1 MATLWDKREI
11 LDYNCAQQGEKIA
24 HRKETCMRLKLFLLL
39 AVVLAIASSAFA
51 QITVDFG
58 NKVTFVGFYSSEPD
72 PLTWSDGFLSG
83 TVNSGY
89 TLGAFTTV
97 NDGGVSQLTFT
108 GTPDFYVLDD
118 ITYQVGKVT
127 YTLTFDQTAL
137 QGCNCSI
144 GSYYAGLPGHPVFS
158 NNSDVL
164 TAPNYN
170 VSGYPFESS
179 PDVIYEG
186 GVETSPTPEPG
197 TLVMLGSGIL
207 AAAGVVRRKLSL

>member
-1 MATLWDKREI
+1 
-11 LDYNCAQQGEKIA
+11 
-24 HRKETCMRLKLFLLL
+24 MRSRLFVLL
-39 AVVLAIASSAFA
+39 ALVLVFASTAFA

-58 NKVTFVGFYSSEPD
+58 NRVTFVGFYSSEPD

-83 TVNSGY
+83 TVTSGY

-118 ITYQVGKVT
+118 ITYMVGQVT
-127 YTLTFDQTAL
+127 YTLTFDQTTL
-137 QGCNCSI
+137 QNCNCSI
-144 GSYYAGLPGHPVFS
+144 GSFYAGLPGHPVFS
-158 NNSDVL
+158 DNADIL

-170 VSGYPFESS
+170 VAGYPYESA

-186 GVETSPTPEPG
+186 GIETSPTPEPG
-197 TLVMLGSGIL
+197 TLVMFGSAIL
-207 AAAGVVRRKLSL
+207 AAAGLVRRKLSI